1 MEVHVSTAWPD
12 ELAAEAGRRM
22 VRHKIGC
29 LPVVE
34 TDGRLVGILPEEDF
48 LLWATERM
56 ESAGS

>member
-1 MEVHVSTAWPD
+1 MSTAWPD